1 MPRKHIS
8 ENSGMTRL
16 QFLILVVMVVVIG
29 GLSFPPWLE
38 YRKVGTA
45 DIDVETIAVAIKK
58 YFRHTEHY
66 PTSLDALVTDPGLEG
81 WRGNYLESI
90 PETPWGGSYVLL
102 QDTYKVGI
110 ARDHPGV
117 PEKYRVGG
125 VAEISRVYHADA
137 RLGEQYWFSND

>member
-1 MPRKHIS
+1 MLRKYIS

-66 PTSLDALVTDPGLEG
+66 PTSLDALMTDPGLEG

-110 ARDHPGV
+110 ARYHLRV

-137 RLGEQYWFSND
+137 RLGEKYWW

>member
-1 MPRKHIS
+1 MLRKHIS

-137 RLGEQYWFSND
+137 RLGEKYWW